1 MILRETTNEE
11 PALNADSGAPG
22 QCFDVS
28 MGFLTIFYGILR
40 FYGYFEGVDSN
51 IGYSQEPYKITGLKR
66 YPMLLFIIE
75 KSFFKQ

>member
-28 MGFLTIFYGILR
+28 MGFLTVFYGILR

-51 IGYSQEPYKITGLKR
+51 IG
-66 YPMLLFIIE
+66 
-75 KSFFKQ
+75 